1 MPESEKRP
9 FLPYDH
15 ELSLSELFSETF
27 RVARANY
34 RIVLP
39 IFITFGIIN
48 ALVNAGITLATPPIK
63 TPSNL
68 TSSSTSQLLAMES
81 SLLSSA
87 GFIVLGLVLT
97 LFVLYFSA
105 GIGVWKIDRALK
117 TNVSGGCPLKGKNLL
132 NLALTTTIV
141 LTVILLSSILFIIP
155 ALFVA
160 TIFYLC
166 LAASVLEDKGAFE
179 ALARSRSLV
188 SKRWGKTFALLA
200 GTGLIAFF
208 SSFFVA
214 TITSIALSGSTGS
227 VVSSAVQGFVEALAF
242 PLVSSS
248 MIVLYYSYSLKD
260 IPHESHRS
268 PYDYMRP
275 EPLGSY
281 FFAENTPP
289 RYCPQC
295 GVRIFPEERYCHNCG
310 HPQEEVK
317 S

>member
-1 MPESEKRP
+1 MSESEKRP

-27 RVARANY
+27 RLARANY

-48 ALVNAGITLATPPIK
+48 ALVNAGITLATPSIK

-97 LFVLYFSA
+97 LFILYFSA
-105 GIGVWKIDRALK
+105 GIGVWKIDR
-117 TNVSGGCPLKGKNLL
+117 
-132 NLALTTTIV
+132 ALTTTIV

-200 GTGLIAFF
+200 GTGLVAFF

-268 PYDYMRP
+268 PYDYMKP